1 MYGVTKL
8 KLNALGFGIAALVLS
23 ASVASADVYMTANFS
38 GSINPGNFNVKAPF
52 SGNGFVQSDPL
63 SGSFVFDSSLI
74 PASGTVNVF
83 YPSFPDIAAIA
94 PATAFNLTL
103 NGLSFDLSDNLNALT
118 SPGIQYKN
126 GAFNG
131 FNFITNFSFQAKDY
145 QFRINGTAITVRL
158 IDPNSGFATGNS
170 LINAHI
176 DLALTN
182 VAPFDPNAV
191 TPGVPEPSTW
201 AMMILGFAGVGFMA
215 YRRRNGLQHVA

>member
-1 MYGVTKL
+1 M
-8 KLNALGFGIAALVLS
+8 KLNALGFGIAAMLLS

-38 GSINPGNFNVKAPF
+38 GAINPGGANVKAPF
-52 SGNGFVQSDPL
+52 SGNGFVQSDPI

-83 YPSFPDIAAIA
+83 YPTFPDIAAIM

-103 NGLSFDLSDNLNALT
+103 DGLSFDLSDNLNALT

-145 QFRINGTAITVRL
+145 QFRINGTVISVKL
-158 IDPNSGFATGNS
+158 IDPNTGFVTGGS
-170 LINAHI
+170 LMNAHI
-176 DLALTN
+176 NLGLTN
-182 VAPFDPNAV
+182 VAAFDPNTV

-215 YRRRNGLQHVA
+215 YRRRHQTAALRAV